1 MKTSEL
7 KKMLRAG
14 GCYLVKHGGR
24 HDHWFSPMT
33 GKTFA
38 VPRHDSQE
46 IPKGTAMSIR
56 KRAGV

>member
-1 MKTSEL
+1 
-7 KKMLRAG
+7 MLRAG

-24 HDHWFSPMT
+24 HDHWFSPVT
-33 GKTFA
+33 GKTFL

-46 IPKGTAMSIR
+46 IPKGTEMNIR